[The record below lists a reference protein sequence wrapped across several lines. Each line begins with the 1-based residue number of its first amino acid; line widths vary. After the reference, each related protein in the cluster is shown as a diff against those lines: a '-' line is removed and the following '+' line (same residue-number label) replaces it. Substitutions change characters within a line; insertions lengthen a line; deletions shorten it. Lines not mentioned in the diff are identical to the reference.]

1 MASTTLKLSECIGLR
16 TTLTCKPTN
25 PLPGIRNNASQLS
38 IVSKQSVRHASRI
51 TKYKNPYVGGIFKKI
66 QLPLVEP
73 IESEY
78 AAEGESLYPDIPE
91 EYPPAFGGDWG
102 NMSPEEAWKFD
113 ARRRDFDNK
122 RSIRERMDELTRLP
136 YDGKED
142 KRLYQKPN
150 KEKMKR
156 WLIPYS
162 NDNAYFFPFLQYVTK
177 TRLTLNLPTSYSEV
191 PGLDLIKLKS
201 KIEVNL
207 KLLKLKGE
215 SPELK
220 VSAMVEVVKQELIA
234 NSASPDNP
242 RHLTEAQMDLGTTFE
257 AWWRRGGF
265 EKDDMENI
273 APKTKEYQESWGTWM
288 PVGEYNHEHPGI
300 LNFQSQASPFLALR
314 SPFPLQPIP
323 ESESDPENGDLSCPT
338 FIHDW
343 VAHDDSDLP
352 LFAYHPSNFSL
363 SHEVKAPVIQA
374 GFKLPPVYSYQ
385 HVVARKDK
393 GIDRKTLP
401 QSWQKI
407 SERGRLSRM
416 MKTEETI
423 YHPGVESDPN
433 SFPHTAFVFPVS
445 HADVESRGF
454 SIDEVQMAHWN
465 AERVLKT
472 LFSWNMSSA
481 YLQGFNPYCDMTY
494 PILSHGVLTDGDT
507 WQFCALQTDTM
518 LLWRDDDGYQKGS
531 RLWMSRSMKVEE
543 DLDLILTLLANTL
556 GRTTRT
562 DMSESELKPFVTKS
576 DDIAVEIK
584 PKYEFEMKL

>member
-1 MASTTLKLSECIGLR
+1 MASITLKLSECIGLR
-16 TTLTCKPTN
+16 TSLTCKQTN
-25 PLPGIRNNASQLS
+25 PLPGIRNNASQFS
-38 IVSKQSVRHASRI
+38 NVIKQSVRHASRI
-51 TKYKNPYVGGIFKKI
+51 TKYKNPMVGGIFKKI

-142 KRLYQKPN
+142 KRAYLKPN

-191 PGLDLIKLKS
+191 PGLDLTKLKS
-201 KIEVNL
+201 KIEANL

-220 VSAMVEVVKQELIA
+220 VSAMVEVVKQELIT
-234 NSASPDNP
+234 NSASPDNH
-242 RHLTEAQMDLGTTFE
+242 RHLTEAQMDQGTTFE

-273 APKTKEYQESWGTWM
+273 APKTKEYQEAWGTWM

-300 LNFQSQASPFLALR
+300 LNFQTQASPFLALR

-363 SHEVKAPVIQA
+363 SHEVRAPVIKA

-393 GIDRKTLP
+393 GKDNKTLP

-407 SERGRLSRM
+407 SERGKLSRM
-416 MKTEETI
+416 MKAEETI

-433 SFPHTAFVFPVS
+433 SFPQTAFVFPVS
-445 HADVESRGF
+445 QADVESRGF
-454 SIDEVQMAHWN
+454 SFDEVQMAHWN
-465 AERVLKT
+465 AELVLKT

-518 LLWRDDDGYQKGS
+518 QLWRDDDGYQKGS

-556 GRTTRT
+556 SRTTRT

-576 DDIAVEIK
+576 DEIAVEIK
-584 PKYEFEMKL
+584 PKYEFEMKV